1 MRLLPFLDA
10 GEFPQNLKID
20 DEGVRYDDALGRD
33 IHCPIDGG
41 VWLLGV
47 QVSGTCDRPY
57 RYTLASALKYQGVL
71 V

>member
-33 IHCPIDGG
+33 IHCPIDGE
-41 VWLLGV
+41 
-47 QVSGTCDRPY
+47 SGFR
-57 RYTLASALKYQGVL
+57 RASIWDLR
-71 V
+71 